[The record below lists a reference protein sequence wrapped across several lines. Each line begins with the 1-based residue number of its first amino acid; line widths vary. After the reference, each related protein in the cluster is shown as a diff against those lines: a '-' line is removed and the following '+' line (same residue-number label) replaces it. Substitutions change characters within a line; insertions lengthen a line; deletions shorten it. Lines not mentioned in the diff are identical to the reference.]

1 MPVYVYRCVGCREK
15 QEVRHSMIE
24 DPVICCGVCD
34 GFCARVPQVAGI
46 SLRGKGFYKNDTA
59 TEGL

>member
-1 MPVYVYRCVGCREK
+1 MPTYVYRCVDCREQK
-15 QEVRHSMIE
+15 EIKHSMSE
-24 DPVICCGVCD
+24 DPEIYCGTCD
-34 GFCARVPQVAGI
+34 GFCTRVPQVAGI

>member
-1 MPVYVYRCVGCREK
+1 MPAYVYRCVDCKTDREIT
-15 QEVRHSMIE
+15 HSMTE
-24 DPVICCGVCD
+24 DPEIYCAACD
-34 GFCARVPQVAGI
+34 GYCTRVPQVAGI